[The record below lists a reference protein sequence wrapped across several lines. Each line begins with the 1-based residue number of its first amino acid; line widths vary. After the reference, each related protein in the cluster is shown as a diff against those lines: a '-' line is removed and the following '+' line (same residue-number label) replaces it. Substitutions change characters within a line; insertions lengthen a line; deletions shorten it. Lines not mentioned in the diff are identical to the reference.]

1 MLRIKVKDGN
11 IEKALKQYKSKV
23 IKTRQ
28 LKSIRNNRY
37 YDKPTS
43 ENRLKMQKAI
53 RIKDWNIN
61 NKKA

>member
-37 YDKPTS
+37 HDKPTS

-53 RIKDWNIN
+53 RIKNWNIN